1 MFMRSLTF
9 TASSA
14 VLLSTLV
21 SSAFAAPNNFASSVG
36 NTDTNTKVLAQN
48 VIQLKKIPHSTI
60 QAIANGQDRYA
71 AIWVKSGGAAWE
83 ARHGLTSAQYQ
94 ATFDKLV
101 GQGYRLV
108 DVSGYGVN
116 GQDRYAAIWVKSG
129 GPAWQA
135 RHGLTSAQYQATF
148 DKLVGEGY
156 RLVHVSGYSVNGK
169 DRYAAIWEKSDSP
182 AWEARHGLTSA
193 QYQATFDKLVGEG
206 YRLVDVSGYSVNGQD
221 RYAAIWVKSG
231 GPAWQARHG
240 LTSAQYQATFDKLVG
255 EGYRLVHVSGYGVN
269 GQNRYAAIWEKSDS
283 PAWQARHGLTS
294 AQYQATF
301 DKLVGEGY
309 RLVDVSGYYSGS

>member
-1 MFMRSLTF
+1 MFIRSLTF

-14 VLLSTLV
+14 VLLSTLI
-21 SSAFAAPNNFASSVG
+21 SSAFAAPINLANSVS
-36 NTDTNTKVLAQN
+36 NTETNTKVIAQN
-48 VIQLKKIPHSTI
+48 VAQLQRIPDVRR
-60 QAIANGQDRYA
+60 QAVANGQNRYA
-71 AIWVKSGGAAWE
+71 AIWVKSGGSAWEARHGLTSAQYQATFDKLVGEGYRLVDVSGYDVNGQGRYAAIWVKSSGPAWE

-108 DVSGYGVN
+108 
-116 GQDRYAAIWVKSG
+116 
-129 GPAWQA
+129 
-135 RHGLTSAQYQATF
+135 
-148 DKLVGEGY
+148 
-156 RLVHVSGYSVNGK
+156 HVSGYSVNGE
-169 DRYAAIWEKSDSP
+169 DRYAAIWEKSDGP

-255 EGYRLVHVSGYGVN
+255 EGYRLVDVSGYNVN
-269 GQNRYAAIWEKSDS
+269 GQNRYAAIWEKSGGS
-283 PAWQARHGLTS
+283 AWQARHGLTS

-309 RLVDVSGYYSGS
+309 RLVDVSGY

>member
-1 MFMRSLTF
+1 MFIRSLTF

-14 VLLSTLV
+14 ALLATLV
-21 SSAFAAPNNFASSVG
+21 SSAFAAPINFANSVS
-36 NTDTNTKVLAQN
+36 NSETNTKVIAQN
-48 VIQLKKIPHSTI
+48 VAQLQRIPDVRR

-71 AIWVKSGGAAWE
+71 AIWVKSGSGAWE

-101 GQGYRLV
+101 GEGYRLV
-108 DVSGYGVN
+108 DVSGYDVK
-116 GQDRYAAIWVKSG
+116 GQGRYAAIWVKSG

-156 RLVHVSGYSVNGK
+156 RLVHVSGYAVNGQ
-169 DRYAAIWEKSDSP
+169 DRYAAIWEKSD
-182 AWEARHGLTSA
+182 G
-193 QYQATFDKLVGEG
+193 
-206 YRLVDVSGYSVNGQD
+206 
-221 RYAAIWVKSG
+221 
-231 GPAWQARHG
+231 
-240 LTSAQYQATFDKLVG
+240 
-255 EGYRLVHVSGYGVN
+255 
-269 GQNRYAAIWEKSDS
+269 

-309 RLVDVSGYYSGS
+309 RLVDVSGYGVNGQDRYAAIWVKSGGPAWQARHGLTSAQYQETFDKLVGEGYRLVDVSGYDVNGQNRYAAIWEKSGGSAWQARHGLTSGQYQATFDKLVGEGYRLVDVSGY

>member
-1 MFMRSLTF
+1 MFIRSLTF

-14 VLLSTLV
+14 ALLATLV
-21 SSAFAAPNNFASSVG
+21 SSAFAAPINFANSVS
-36 NTDTNTKVLAQN
+36 NSETNTKVIAQN
-48 VIQLKKIPHSTI
+48 VAQLQRIPDVRR

-71 AIWVKSGGAAWE
+71 AIWVKSGSGAWE

-101 GQGYRLV
+101 GEGYRLV
-108 DVSGYGVN
+108 DVSGYEVK
-116 GQDRYAAIWVKSG
+116 GQGRYAAIWVKSG

-156 RLVHVSGYSVNGK
+156 RLVHVSGYAVNGQ
-169 DRYAAIWEKSDSP
+169 DRYAAIWEKSDGPAWQARHGLTSAQYQATFDKLVGEGYRLVDVSGYGVNGQDRYAAIWVKSGGP

-206 YRLVDVSGYSVNGQD
+206 YRLVDVSGYD
-221 RYAAIWVKSG
+221 
-231 GPAWQARHG
+231 
-240 LTSAQYQATFDKLVG
+240 
-255 EGYRLVHVSGYGVN
+255 VN
-269 GQNRYAAIWEKSDS
+269 GQNRYAAIWEKSGGS
-283 PAWQARHGLTS
+283 AWQARHGLTS

-309 RLVDVSGYYSGS
+309 RLVDVSGY

>member
-1 MFMRSLTF
+1 MFIHSLTF

-14 VLLSTLV
+14 VLLSTLF
-21 SSAFAAPNNFASSVG
+21 SSAFAAPINLANSVS
-36 NTDTNTKVLAQN
+36 NTETNTKVIAQN
-48 VIQLKKIPHSTI
+48 VAQLQRIPDVRR
-60 QAIANGQDRYA
+60 QAVANGQNRYA
-71 AIWVKSGGAAWE
+71 AIWVKSGGSAWEARHGLTSAQYQATFDKLVGEGYRLVDVSGYDVNGQGRYAAIWVKSGGPAWE

-108 DVSGYGVN
+108 RVSGYSVNGQDRYAAIWEKSDGPAWQARHGLTSAQYQATFDKLVGEGYRLVDVSGYDVN

-156 RLVHVSGYSVNGK
+156 RLV
-169 DRYAAIWEKSDSP
+169 
-182 AWEARHGLTSA
+182 
-193 QYQATFDKLVGEG
+193 
-206 YRLVDVSGYSVNGQD
+206 DVSGYN
-221 RYAAIWVKSG
+221 
-231 GPAWQARHG
+231 
-240 LTSAQYQATFDKLVG
+240 
-255 EGYRLVHVSGYGVN
+255 VN
-269 GQNRYAAIWEKSDS
+269 GQNRYAAIWEKSGGS
-283 PAWQARHGLTS
+283 AWQARHGLTS

-309 RLVDVSGYYSGS
+309 RLVDVSGY

>member
-1 MFMRSLTF
+1 MLI
-9 TASSA
+9 
-14 VLLSTLV
+14 STLV
-21 SSAFAAPNNFASSVG
+21 SSAFAAPINLANSVS
-36 NTDTNTKVLAQN
+36 NTETNTKVIAQN
-48 VIQLKKIPHSTI
+48 VAQLQRIPDI
-60 QAIANGQDRYA
+60 RRQAVANGQNRYA
-71 AIWVKSGGAAWE
+71 AIWVKSGGSAWEARHGLTSAQYQATFDKLVGEGYRLVDVSGYDVNGQGRYAAIWVKSGGPAWE

-108 DVSGYGVN
+108 HVSGYSVNGQDRYAAIWEKSDGPAWQARHGLTSAQYQATFDKLVGEGYRLVDVSGYDVN

-156 RLVHVSGYSVNGK
+156 RLV
-169 DRYAAIWEKSDSP
+169 
-182 AWEARHGLTSA
+182 
-193 QYQATFDKLVGEG
+193 
-206 YRLVDVSGYSVNGQD
+206 DVSGYN
-221 RYAAIWVKSG
+221 
-231 GPAWQARHG
+231 
-240 LTSAQYQATFDKLVG
+240 
-255 EGYRLVHVSGYGVN
+255 VN
-269 GQNRYAAIWEKSDS
+269 GQNRYAAIWEKSGGS
-283 PAWQARHGLTS
+283 AWQARHGLTS

-309 RLVDVSGYYSGS
+309 RLVDVSGY

>member
-1 MFMRSLTF
+1 MFIRSLTF

-14 VLLSTLV
+14 VLLSTLI
-21 SSAFAAPNNFASSVG
+21 SSAFAAPINLANSVS
-36 NTDTNTKVLAQN
+36 NTETNTKLIAQN
-48 VIQLKKIPHSTI
+48 VAQLQRIPDVRR
-60 QAIANGQDRYA
+60 QAVANGQNRYA
-71 AIWVKSGGAAWE
+71 AIWVKSGGSAWE

-101 GQGYRLV
+101 GEGYRLV
-108 DVSGYGVN
+108 DVSGYDVNGQGRYAAIWVKSSGPAWEARHGLTSAQYQATFDKLVGEGYRLVHVSGYDVNGQDRYAAIWEKSDGPAWEARHGLTSAQYQATFDKLVGEGYRLVDVSGYDVN

-156 RLVHVSGYSVNGK
+156 RLV
-169 DRYAAIWEKSDSP
+169 
-182 AWEARHGLTSA
+182 
-193 QYQATFDKLVGEG
+193 
-206 YRLVDVSGYSVNGQD
+206 DVSGYN
-221 RYAAIWVKSG
+221 
-231 GPAWQARHG
+231 
-240 LTSAQYQATFDKLVG
+240 
-255 EGYRLVHVSGYGVN
+255 VN
-269 GQNRYAAIWEKSDS
+269 GQNRYAAIWEKSGGS
-283 PAWQARHGLTS
+283 AWQARHGLTS

-309 RLVDVSGYYSGS
+309 RLVDVSGY

>member
-1 MFMRSLTF
+1 MFIHSLTF

-14 VLLSTLV
+14 VLLSTLF
-21 SSAFAAPNNFASSVG
+21 SSAFAAPINLANSVS
-36 NTDTNTKVLAQN
+36 NTETNTKVIAQNLAQL
-48 VIQLKKIPHSTI
+48 QRIPDVRR
-60 QAIANGQDRYA
+60 QAVANGQNRYA
-71 AIWVKSGGAAWE
+71 AIWVKSGGSAWEARHGLTSAQYQATFDKLVGEGYRLVDVSGYDVNGQGRYAAIWVKSGGPAWE

-108 DVSGYGVN
+108 RVSGYSVN
-116 GQDRYAAIWVKSG
+116 GQDRYAAIWEKSD

-156 RLVHVSGYSVNGK
+156 RLVDVSGYDVNGQ
-169 DRYAAIWEKSDSP
+169 DRYAAIWVKSGGP

-206 YRLVDVSGYSVNGQD
+206 YRLVDVSGYN
-221 RYAAIWVKSG
+221 
-231 GPAWQARHG
+231 
-240 LTSAQYQATFDKLVG
+240 
-255 EGYRLVHVSGYGVN
+255 VN
-269 GQNRYAAIWEKSDS
+269 GQNRYAAIWEKSGGS
-283 PAWQARHGLTS
+283 AWQARHGLTS

-309 RLVDVSGYYSGS
+309 RLVDVSGY

>member
-1 MFMRSLTF
+1 MFIHSLTF

-21 SSAFAAPNNFASSVG
+21 SSAFAAPINLANSVS
-36 NTDTNTKVLAQN
+36 NTETNTKVIAQN
-48 VIQLKKIPHSTI
+48 VAQLQRIPDVRR
-60 QAIANGQDRYA
+60 QAVANAQNRYA
-71 AIWVKSGGAAWE
+71 AIWVKSGGSAWEARHGLTSAQYQATFDKLVGEGYRLVDVSGYDVNGQGRYAAIWVKSGGPAWE

-108 DVSGYGVN
+108 RVSGYSVNGQDRYAAIWEKSDGPAWQARHGLTSAQYQATFDKLVGEGYRLVDVSGYDVN

-156 RLVHVSGYSVNGK
+156 RLV
-169 DRYAAIWEKSDSP
+169 
-182 AWEARHGLTSA
+182 
-193 QYQATFDKLVGEG
+193 
-206 YRLVDVSGYSVNGQD
+206 DVSGYN
-221 RYAAIWVKSG
+221 
-231 GPAWQARHG
+231 
-240 LTSAQYQATFDKLVG
+240 
-255 EGYRLVHVSGYGVN
+255 VN
-269 GQNRYAAIWEKSDS
+269 GQNRYAAIWEKSGGS
-283 PAWQARHGLTS
+283 AWQARHGLTS

-309 RLVDVSGYYSGS
+309 RLVDVSGY

>member
-1 MFMRSLTF
+1 MFIHSLTF

-21 SSAFAAPNNFASSVG
+21 SSAFAAPINLANSIS
-36 NTDTNTKVLAQN
+36 NTETNTKVIAQN
-48 VIQLKKIPHSTI
+48 IAQLQRIPDVRR
-60 QAIANGQDRYA
+60 QAVANGQNRYA
-71 AIWVKSGGAAWE
+71 AIWVKSGGSAWE

-101 GQGYRLV
+101 GEGYRLV
-108 DVSGYGVN
+108 DVSGYDVNGQGRYAAIWVKSGGPAWEARHGLTSAQYQATFDKLVGEGYRLVHVSGYSVNGQDRYAAIWEKSDGPAWQARHGLTSAQYQATFDKLVGEGYRLVDVSGYDVN

-156 RLVHVSGYSVNGK
+156 RLVDVSGYNVNGQN
-169 DRYAAIWEKSDSP
+169 RYAAIWEKSGGS

-206 YRLVDVSGYSVNGQD
+206 YRLVDVSGY
-221 RYAAIWVKSG
+221 
-231 GPAWQARHG
+231 
-240 LTSAQYQATFDKLVG
+240 
-255 EGYRLVHVSGYGVN
+255 
-269 GQNRYAAIWEKSDS
+269 
-283 PAWQARHGLTS
+283 
-294 AQYQATF
+294 
-301 DKLVGEGY
+301 
-309 RLVDVSGYYSGS
+309 

>member
-1 MFMRSLTF
+1 MFIRSLTF

-14 VLLSTLV
+14 ALLATLV
-21 SSAFAAPNNFASSVG
+21 SSAFAAPINFANSVS
-36 NTDTNTKVLAQN
+36 NSETNTKVIAQN
-48 VIQLKKIPHSTI
+48 VAQLQRIPDVRR

-71 AIWVKSGGAAWE
+71 AIWVKSGSGAWE

-101 GQGYRLV
+101 GEGYRLV
-108 DVSGYGVN
+108 DVSGYEVN
-116 GQDRYAAIWVKSG
+116 GQGRYAAIWVKSG

-156 RLVHVSGYSVNGK
+156 RLVHVSGYAVNGQ
-169 DRYAAIWEKSDSP
+169 DRYAAIWEKSDGPAWQARHGLTSAQYQATFDKLVGEGYRLVDVSGYGVNGQDRYAAIWVKSGGP

-206 YRLVDVSGYSVNGQD
+206 YRLVDVSGYD
-221 RYAAIWVKSG
+221 
-231 GPAWQARHG
+231 
-240 LTSAQYQATFDKLVG
+240 
-255 EGYRLVHVSGYGVN
+255 VN
-269 GQNRYAAIWEKSDS
+269 GQNRYAAIWEKSGGS
-283 PAWQARHGLTS
+283 AWQARHGLTS

-309 RLVDVSGYYSGS
+309 RLVDVSGY

>member
-1 MFMRSLTF
+1 MFIRSLTF

-14 VLLSTLV
+14 ALLATLV
-21 SSAFAAPNNFASSVG
+21 SSAFAAPINFANSVS
-36 NTDTNTKVLAQN
+36 NSETNTKVIAQN
-48 VIQLKKIPHSTI
+48 VAQLQRIPDVRR

-71 AIWVKSGGAAWE
+71 AIWVKSGSGAWE

-101 GQGYRLV
+101 GEGYRLVDVSGYEVNGQGRYAAIWVKSGGPAWQARHGLTSAQYQATFDKLVGEGYRLVHVSGYAVNGQDRYAAIWEKSDGPAWQARHGLTSAQYQATFDKLVGEGYRLV

-156 RLVHVSGYSVNGK
+156 RLV
-169 DRYAAIWEKSDSP
+169 
-182 AWEARHGLTSA
+182 
-193 QYQATFDKLVGEG
+193 
-206 YRLVDVSGYSVNGQD
+206 DVSGYD
-221 RYAAIWVKSG
+221 
-231 GPAWQARHG
+231 
-240 LTSAQYQATFDKLVG
+240 
-255 EGYRLVHVSGYGVN
+255 VN
-269 GQNRYAAIWEKSDS
+269 GQNRYAAIWEKSGGS
-283 PAWQARHGLTS
+283 AWQARHGLTS

-309 RLVDVSGYYSGS
+309 RLVDVSGY

>member
-1 MFMRSLTF
+1 MFIHSLTF

-14 VLLSTLV
+14 VLLSTLF
-21 SSAFAAPNNFASSVG
+21 SSAFAAPINLANSVS
-36 NTDTNTKVLAQN
+36 NTETNTKVIAQN
-48 VIQLKKIPHSTI
+48 VAQLQRIPDVRR
-60 QAIANGQDRYA
+60 QAVANGQNRYA
-71 AIWVKSGGAAWE
+71 AIWVKSGGSAWEARHGLTSAQYQATFDKLVGEGYRLVDVSGYDVNGQGRYAAIWVKSGGPAWE

-108 DVSGYGVN
+108 RVSGYSVN
-116 GQDRYAAIWVKSG
+116 GQDRYAAIWEKSD

-156 RLVHVSGYSVNGK
+156 RLVDVSGYDVNGQ
-169 DRYAAIWEKSDSP
+169 DRYAAIWVKSGGP

-206 YRLVDVSGYSVNGQD
+206 YRLVDVSGYN
-221 RYAAIWVKSG
+221 
-231 GPAWQARHG
+231 
-240 LTSAQYQATFDKLVG
+240 
-255 EGYRLVHVSGYGVN
+255 VN
-269 GQNRYAAIWEKSDS
+269 GQNRYAAIWEKSGGS
-283 PAWQARHGLTS
+283 AWQARHGLTS

-309 RLVDVSGYYSGS
+309 RLVDVSGY